1 LKRQADQLLQ
11 LVPAESLF
19 CLRVNNFDYAFGMLD
34 QFLAGASPLPAGTSL
49 AARMQLA
56 GVLGDPAL
64 SGINTAG
71 NFAVFALPRQDAPTE
86 GMFVAGLLPVPDYA
100 RFVSDNAN
108 CSQPDANGVSTI
120 RSGGA
125 IDPNKTTLVIKLG
138 PYALVGPPCV
148 YDELLTTA
156 RSLSKTGSGLADLLD
171 PNQIEAAI
179 TEAFWAYANVLQ
191 ISDVLGPMLDEKL
204 DKTRRLIESRKE
216 VWGPAVI
223 GMNMYLD
230 WLGIVLEEMK
240 VASVSIRPQA
250 HLCNLDV
257 SFTAMP
263 DTYMARMLVGDT
275 TISSENELLGY
286 LQDGA
291 ILNLAM
297 KMNRPFWEEWSMS
310 NLDLISLLS
319 QSGLREA
326 TAAKLEGLVSELLA
340 AAGKGGAISFSFDEQ
355 AKSPFAARYLVEVK
369 DAQKWNRAVEGI
381 MDLWNTAGLAETFRN
396 LGIESSF
403 KPQQAVDDHNGIPI
417 DGARLV
423 VKATDPNSD
432 YGMSIDEIYA
442 GGFDY
447 RWATVDRLWVS
458 VLSCDCYD
466 TKPESIHKLIDE
478 VRAGPAEKMSSEV
491 QAAVGMLAQA
501 TESDFVGTFNFVRY
515 LKMLATITKGRT
527 PPFGAISLPQI
538 DIDTG
543 SNLAFAG
550 TADGG
555 RITLEIALPKEHLM
569 EIKAAIEL
577 IRQQATLT
585 TTF

>member
-1 LKRQADQLLQ
+1 LLQ

-19 CLRVNNFDYAFGMLD
+19 CLRINNFDYAFGMLD

-64 SGINTAG
+64 GGINTAG
-71 NFAVFALPRQDAPTE
+71 NFAVFALQRQDAPTE
-86 GMFVAGLLPVPDYA
+86 DMFVAGLLPVPDYA
-100 RFVSDNAN
+100 KFLTDNAN
-108 CSQPDANGVSTI
+108 CSRQDANGVSI
-120 RSGGA
+120 IKSGGA

-138 PYALVGPPCV
+138 QYALIGPPCV

-156 RSLSKTGSGLADLLD
+156 RSVSKTGSGLADSLD

-179 TEAFWAYANVLQ
+179 TEPFWAYANVLQ
-191 ISDVLGPMLDEKL
+191 ISDVLGPKLDEEL

-216 VWGPAVI
+216 VWGPAAI

-263 DTYMARMLVGDT
+263 DTYMARMLVGDS
-275 TISSENELLGY
+275 TISSENEFLGY

-310 NLDLISLLS
+310 SFDLISLLS
-319 QSGLREA
+319 QGGLSEA
-326 TAAKLEGLVSELLA
+326 TAAKLEGLVSDSLA

-403 KPQQAVDDHNGIPI
+403 EPQQVVDDHNGIPI
-417 DGARLV
+417 DGARLL

-466 TKPESIHKLIDE
+466 AKPESIHKLIDE
-478 VRAGPAEKMSSEV
+478 VLAGPAEKMSSEV

-515 LKMLATITKGRT
+515 LKMLASVMEGRT
-527 PPFGAISLPQI
+527 PPSGAISLPQI
-538 DIDTG
+538 DIETG

-555 RITLEIALPKEHLM
+555 KITLEIALPKEHLM

-577 IRQQATLT
+577 ILR
-585 TTF
+585 